1 MMRLTIRVDFPS
13 GGAFGPGKARLLE
26 LIDELQSI
34 RRAAAAMEMSYR
46 QAWLLVQ
53 GTEEIFGGPIIE
65 TAIGG
70 SHGGGSKL
78 TALGRELVARYRA
91 IETRAAKAAG
101 PELAAL
107 EKLAAGDH
115 ASSQRRRSL
124 RGRKGRP
131 AAK

>member
-53 GTEEIFGGPIIE
+53 GTEEIFGGPIVE

-70 SHGGGSKL
+70 ARGGGSKL
-78 TALGRELVARYRA
+78 TALGRELLVRYRA
-91 IETRAAKAAG
+91 IETKTAQAAK
-101 PELAAL
+101 PEMAAL
-107 EKLAAGDH
+107 AKLAAGRAPAQH
-115 ASSQRRRSL
+115 RRSL
-124 RGRKGRP
+124 RGRKGR
-131 AAK
+131 AASK